1 LPYGRARART
11 VSYCHYYGDAT
22 IMDACVYGS
31 MPLNVDLLGK
41 RKRFP
46 HCRVLSK

>member
-31 MPLNVDLLGK
+31 MPLLWMPVSMALC
-41 RKRFP
+41 
-46 HCRVLSK
+46 H